1 LDWLL
6 MTCLLG
12 NEASSWVLSMFK
24 ISYLVIGKSAGT
36 IGLWYESFST
46 SSIKNI
52 EMFMALSK
60 AL

>member
-1 LDWLL
+1 

-12 NEASSWVLSMFK
+12 NEASSWVLIMFK